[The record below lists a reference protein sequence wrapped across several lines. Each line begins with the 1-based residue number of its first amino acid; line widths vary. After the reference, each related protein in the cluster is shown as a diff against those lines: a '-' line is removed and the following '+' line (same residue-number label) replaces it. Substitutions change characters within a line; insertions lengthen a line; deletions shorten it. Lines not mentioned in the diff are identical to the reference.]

1 MSKLKSARN
10 SITKNPDTTL
20 SVVDSSHH
28 KIGRECRDETTVQ
41 QSMLASQIG
50 NNLVVGMGL
59 KSKKLIEKRL
69 IEDFERVCK

>member
-1 MSKLKSARN
+1 MSKLKSTRN

-28 KIGRECRDETTVQ
+28 KIGRECRDETVQ

-69 IEDFERVCK
+69 IEDFERVCN

>member
-1 MSKLKSARN
+1 LSKLKSARN
-10 SITKNPDTTL
+10 SISKNPDTTL

-28 KIGRECRDETTVQ
+28 KIGRECRDESIQ

-69 IEDFERVCK
+69 IEDFDRVCK

>member
-10 SITKNPDTTL
+10 SISKNPDTTL

-28 KIGRECRDETTVQ
+28 KIGRECRDESIQ

-69 IEDFERVCK
+69 IDDFDRVCK

>member
-10 SITKNPDTTL
+10 SISKNPDTTL

-28 KIGRECRDETTVQ
+28 KIGRECRDESIQ

>member
-10 SITKNPDTTL
+10 SISKNPDTTL

-28 KIGRECRDETTVQ
+28 KIGRECRDESIQ

-69 IEDFERVCK
+69 IEDFDRVCK

>member
-1 MSKLKSARN
+1 V
-10 SITKNPDTTL
+10 IE
-20 SVVDSSHH
+20 SSNH
-28 KIGRECRDETTVQ
+28 KIGRECRDETAQ

-50 NNLVVGMGL
+50 NNLIVGMGL

>member
-10 SITKNPDTTL
+10 SISKNPDTTL
-20 SVVDSSHH
+20 SVIDSSHH
-28 KIGRECRDETTVQ
+28 KIGRECRDESIQ

-69 IEDFERVCK
+69 IDDFDRVCK

>member
-20 SVVDSSHH
+20 SVIESSNH
-28 KIGRECRDETTVQ
+28 KIGRECRDETAQ

-50 NNLVVGMGL
+50 NNLIVGMGL

-69 IEDFERVCK
+69 IEDFERVCN

>member
-1 MSKLKSARN
+1 LSKLKSARN
-10 SITKNPDTTL
+10 SISKNPDTTL

-28 KIGRECRDETTVQ
+28 KIGRECRDESIQ

-50 NNLVVGMGL
+50 NNLVVGMGF

-69 IEDFERVCK
+69 IEDFDRVCK